1 MRIFIETLSDN
12 LDRIARF
19 LLFVA
24 LVAMTLFI
32 TLQIIF
38 RVFFTALSWTEEL
51 SRYLLVWSSFIGAS
65 VAFKKGAHISVS
77 FVLDRLR
84 PDQRKV
90 VQFLSMGLMAIFFL
104 VSIWYGFLLMK
115 LQVFQISP
123 AMGLKMRYVYTIIP
137 VSFIA
142 MFVHLLH
149 EVLQKWPAAAKTSS
163 SSMS

>member
-1 MRIFIETLSDN
+1 MYVFVKTLSEH

-19 LLFVA
+19 LLFMA
-24 LVAMTLFI
+24 IVAMTFFI
-32 TLQIIF
+32 TIQIIF

-77 FVLDRLR
+77 FVIDRLQ
-84 PDQRKV
+84 PTHRKAL
-90 VQFLSMGLMAIFFL
+90 QFLSMGLMAIFFL

-137 VSFIA
+137 VSFIV

-149 EVLQKWPAAAKTSS
+149 EVLQQWSTTKTT
-163 SSMS
+163 

>member
-1 MRIFIETLSDN
+1 MDTLVKTLSDR
-12 LDRIARF
+12 LDQIARF
-19 LLFVA
+19 LLFVS

-51 SRYLLVWSSFIGAS
+51 SRYLLVWSSFLGAS
-65 VAFKKGAHISVS
+65 VAFKKHVHISVS
-77 FVLDRLR
+77 FVVDRL
-84 PDQRKV
+84 PPLHRKV
-90 VQFLSMGLMAIFFL
+90 VQWLSMGLMAIFFL

-115 LQVFQISP
+115 LQVFQVSP

-137 VSFIA
+137 VSFCI

-149 EVLQKWPAAAKTSS
+149 EVLQWWALSGTSS
-163 SSMS
+163 NN

>member
-1 MRIFIETLSDN
+1 MRIFVKNLSN
-12 LDRIARF
+12 RLDQIARF

-51 SRYLLVWSSFIGAS
+51 SRYLLVWSSFLGAS

-84 PDQRKV
+84 PSHRMAI
-90 VQFLSMGLMAIFFL
+90 QFLSMGLMAVFFL

-123 AMGLKMRYVYTIIP
+123 AMGLKMRYVYTVIP
-137 VSFIA
+137 VSFVV
-142 MFVHLLH
+142 MFVHLLD
-149 EVLQKWPAAAKTSS
+149 EVLQKWPSTTTSS
-163 SSMS
+163 SSVS